1 MNTRKNTR
9 KTEMVQVTDEL
20 AVSRRLYGVLERLAD
35 WLGEDVGSMLYDAFD
50 GLRRMA
56 HDEFTESLL
65 TEEEREDMH
74 RRAREAAAHVLAK

>member
-1 MNTRKNTR
+1 MTMNRRKQ
-9 KTEMVQVTDEL
+9 EMVQVSDEL
-20 AVSRRLYGVLERLAD
+20 AVSRRMYGVLERLAD

-74 RRAREAAAHVLAK
+74 RRAREAVARVSAK

>member
-1 MNTRKNTR
+1 
-9 KTEMVQVTDEL
+9 MVRVNDEL
-20 AVSRRLYGVLERLAD
+20 VVSRRLHGLLERLAD
-35 WLGEDVGSMLYDAFD
+35 WLGEDVETMLYDAFD
-50 GLRRMA
+50 ALRRMA